1 VVCSADDSLEAAAA
15 MERAIDEVFGVF
27 SRGLDQ
33 A

>member
-1 VVCSADDSLEAAAA
+1 LEAAAA